1 MTEHTVRR
9 TDPEKYPRDAA
20 TLRALTERV
29 DPATSVVVL
38 RWSRDPRC
46 VAYARLELRKALAD
60 WGLSVLEDSA
70 VLILSE
76 LLNNAGL
83 HAKVTPEQVIET
95 RYFRSSGALRI
106 EVHDG
111 SSARPQPR
119 TPDSEASD
127 GRGLLLV
134 DALADEWGVA
144 ERCGPGKV
152 VWASLSVPVVRPVER
167 DCS

>member
-1 MTEHTVRR
+1 MYGKPTPNPTNPTGSR
-9 TDPEKYPRDAA
+9 
-20 TLRALTERV
+20 
-29 DPATSVVVL
+29 VVL

-46 VAYARLELRKALAD
+46 VALARLELRKALED
-60 WGLSVLEDSA
+60 WGLSELEDSA

-76 LLNNAGL
+76 LLSNAGL

-111 SSARPQPR
+111 SPDRPQPR
-119 TPDSEASD
+119 PAGPEASD

-144 ERCGPGKV
+144 DRAGPGKV
-152 VWASLSVPVVRPVER
+152 VWASLSVPVVRPSER
-167 DCS
+167 DCP

>member
-1 MTEHTVRR
+1 MYGKPTPNPTGNR
-9 TDPEKYPRDAA
+9 
-20 TLRALTERV
+20 
-29 DPATSVVVL
+29 VVL
-38 RWSRDPRC
+38 RWSTDPRC

-70 VLILSE
+70 TLILSE
-76 LLNNAGL
+76 LLSNAGR
-83 HAKVTPEQVIET
+83 HARVTPEQTIET

-111 SSARPQPR
+111 SPERPQPR
-119 TPDSEASD
+119 TPDAEASD

-134 DALADEWGVA
+134 EALADAWGVA

-152 VWASLSVPVVRPVER
+152 VWASLSVPLVRSVTR

>member
-1 MTEHTVRR
+1 MYGKPT
-9 TDPEKYPRDAA
+9 PNP
-20 TLRALTERV
+20 
-29 DPATSVVVL
+29 TSNSSRVVL

-46 VAYARLELRKALAD
+46 VALARLELRKALAD
-60 WGLSVLEDSA
+60 WGLSMLEDSA

-76 LLNNAGL
+76 LLSNASL

-111 SSARPQPR
+111 SPERPQPR
-119 TPDSEASD
+119 TPDAEASD

-144 ERCGPGKV
+144 DRAGPGKA
-152 VWASLSVPVVRPVER
+152 VWATLSVPLVRPVER
-167 DCS
+167 GCS